1 MSRCM
6 VCENVQHV
14 ALVMQADMEGQA
26 RQMQEQITASQAAVA
41 AAQAEKTA
49 AQDHVQR
56 LEGEKASVQRQLD
69 EVSAQVQQ
77 ERAKAN
83 DLESRGTVASAE
95 AEVCRSWDSVAFTVA
110 CTY

>member
-1 MSRCM
+1 M
-6 VCENVQHV
+6 VQH
-14 ALVMQADMEGQA
+14 ATLVQADMEGQA

-41 AAQAEKTA
+41 AALADKTA

-56 LEGEKASVQRQLD
+56 LEGEKANVQRQLD
-69 EVSAQVQQ
+69 EVSAQLQQ

-95 AEVCRSWDSVAFTVA
+95 AEVCTCQYPAAVTFILSIHASL
-110 CTY
+110 